1 LLVARYL
8 ASQQA
13 VIQALQVELDAAS
26 ASQTELEEEQSG
38 DDGVFA
44 GFDSVNT
51 AAVKERIREIG
62 NDHDSVG
69 ELKLLK
75 NWLDLGARIAALKKQ
90 VKDAELALDV
100 LAYEKYPTLTK
111 TDIQSLVI
119 DDKWMARLSA
129 SVQGELDRFS
139 QTLTGRIR
147 QLAERYATP
156 LPQLTQEVAALA
168 ARVEQHLKK
177 MGAVWS

>member
-75 NWLDLGARIAALKKQ
+75 NWLDLGA
-90 VKDAELALDV
+90 VDANR
-100 LAYEKYPTLTK
+100 KLTHF
-111 TDIQSLVI
+111 
-119 DDKWMARLSA
+119 R
-129 SVQGELDRFS
+129 
-139 QTLTGRIR
+139 
-147 QLAERYATP
+147 P
-156 LPQLTQEVAALA
+156 
-168 ARVEQHLKK
+168 
-177 MGAVWS
+177 